1 MKNLQTFQEFVN
13 ESSTNLELDGLVN
26 EGALAAKA
34 ERELGLYLGEMEPED
49 KAYEDLYEAIGA
61 ALGSDISKVMFVDS
75 ETNDEDPL
83 QEKIYTTLEN
93 KFRQGPPVETDEFKI
108 TNGWGCFHDP
118 KLNVVNL
125 SDYGFEAYYF
135 TKDSKF

>member
-1 MKNLQTFQEFVN
+1 M
-13 ESSTNLELDGLVN
+13 
-26 EGALAAKA
+26 AKA
-34 ERELGLYLGEMEPED
+34 ERELGLYLGDIEAED
-49 KAYEDLYEAIGA
+49 KAYEDLYQAIGD
-61 ALGSDISKVMFVDS
+61 ALGQDISNVMFVDS
-75 ETNDEDPL
+75 ETNEEDPL
-83 QEKIYTTLEN
+83 QEKIYKTIEK
-93 KFRQGPPVETDEFKI
+93 KFSQGPAVETDEFKI

>member
-13 ESSTNLELDGLVN
+13 ESNINLELDGLVN

-34 ERELGLYLGEMEPED
+34 DKDLGIYLGDMDAED
-49 KAYEDLYEAIGA
+49 KSYEELYKTIGDT
-61 ALGSDISKVMFVDS
+61 LGADISKVMFVDS

-83 QEKIYTTLEN
+83 SEKIYATLEK
-93 KFRQGPPVETDEFKI
+93 KFKGKTKVQTKDFQFTQG
-108 TNGWGCFHDP
+108 WQCWHDP
-118 KLNVVNL
+118 NLNVVSIDDN
-125 SDYGFEAYYF
+125 GFEAYYF

>member
-13 ESSTNLELDGLVN
+13 ESETNLELDGLVN

-34 ERELGLYLGEMEPED
+34 ERELGLYLGDIEAED
-49 KAYEDLYEAIGA
+49 KAYEDLYQAIGD
-61 ALGSDISKVMFVDS
+61 ALGQDISNVMFVDS
-75 ETNDEDPL
+75 ETNEEDPL
-83 QEKIYTTLEN
+83 QEKIYKTIEK
-93 KFRQGPPVETDEFKI
+93 KFSQGPAVETDEFKI